1 MWQDGMLPLL
11 ALLLFA
17 AAPVAMADGSRL
29 DLQGKT
35 LKVATLLEVPF
46 SFKQGDNSSSIRGFY
61 IDILDLLAEEL
72 NFKYNLYVVPDN
84 KYGAQLPN
92 GTWNGLIREVIDGKA
107 DFALAPL
114 RITANREKYVDF
126 TVSVASSGMSIVV
139 KQELQEAE
147 SYAALFL
154 MPFAPSTWIL
164 VILFYFICTALAFTL
179 WLLSPYE
186 QGEPQLDQIPILR
199 RSKKS
204 ACSSF
209 MLVTGGLFVQGFAR
223 TPKSPAI
230 RILASVWWLFTL
242 VTVAC
247 YIGNMGSVLND
258 RLAIKRLQPPFESF
272 EELVGQSKIPYGVLK
287 GAASHNMFKSS
298 KLPSFKRADKYLR
311 DNPDSLA
318 NTVLQG
324 ISRAKT
330 GNYAFLAESLTA
342 EYYTSINCDLIAA
355 ATGIT
360 TLDFALAVAKNSSL
374 RCILNEAILKVK
386 MSGQLT
392 ATKDI
397 WWTKNRDCSDQLSFE
412 AKSMALM
419 PGDFACLY
427 GLVLIGALVALLALP
442 VEMYIKNALPFKLLP
457 SRGGGT
463 TAAAAGAG
471 ATPAAS
477 TAAVAGAA
485 PEAAAAPA
493 AAGPSSSAAADT
505 TGGESAEAAEQRPL
519 V

>member
-92 GTWNGLIREVIDGKA
+92 GTWNGLIREVIDG
-107 DFALAPL
+107 
-114 RITANREKYVDF
+114 
-126 TVSVASSGMSIVV
+126 
-139 KQELQEAE
+139 ELQEAE

-209 MLVTGGLFVQGFAR
+209 MLVTGGLF
-223 TPKSPAI
+223 SPAI

-493 AAGPSSSAAADT
+493 AAGPSSSAA
-505 TGGESAEAAEQRPL
+505 
-519 V
+519 

>member
-1 MWQDGMLPLL
+1 
-11 ALLLFA
+11 
-17 AAPVAMADGSRL
+17 
-29 DLQGKT
+29 
-35 LKVATLLEVPF
+35 
-46 SFKQGDNSSSIRGFY
+46 
-61 IDILDLLAEEL
+61 
-72 NFKYNLYVVPDN
+72 
-84 KYGAQLPN
+84 
-92 GTWNGLIREVIDGKA
+92 
-107 DFALAPL
+107 
-114 RITANREKYVDF
+114 
-126 TVSVASSGMSIVV
+126 
-139 KQELQEAE
+139 
-147 SYAALFL
+147 
-154 MPFAPSTWIL
+154 TWIL

-209 MLVTGGLFVQGFAR
+209 MLVTGGLFVQGELLLIVAMPVLYKLCQIQPAGFAR

-247 YIGNMGSVLND
+247 YIGNMGPVLND

-427 GLVLIGALVALLALP
+427 GLVLIGALVGAR
-442 VEMYIKNALPFKLLP
+442 
-457 SRGGGT
+457 S
-463 TAAAAGAG
+463 AGLSGHRIWCDRSGQGVLDFLDTESG
-471 ATPAAS
+471 ATGRGKECW
-477 TAAVAGAA
+477 TFW
-485 PEAAAAPA
+485 
-493 AAGPSSSAAADT
+493 T
-505 TGGESAEAAEQRPL
+505 QNL
-519 V
+519 VRQQQLRALSWPQLFCPM

>member
-72 NFKYNLYVVPDN
+72 NFKYNLYVVPDS

-92 GTWNGLIREVIDGKA
+92 GTWNGLIREVIDG
-107 DFALAPL
+107 
-114 RITANREKYVDF
+114 
-126 TVSVASSGMSIVV
+126 
-139 KQELQEAE
+139 ELQEAE

-209 MLVTGGLFVQGFAR
+209 AR

-247 YIGNMGSVLND
+247 YIGNMGPVLND

-463 TAAAAGAG
+463 TAAAAAG

-493 AAGPSSSAAADT
+493 AAGPSSSAA
-505 TGGESAEAAEQRPL
+505 
-519 V
+519 